1 MLVSLKFL
9 GSLCVFGFFALLS
22 PGLGRSAEPVT
33 TSPGRVEVILANEY
47 RKDVEVIKKEFEQ
60 AGLGNVHIQILRKGQ
75 PPPNVGMGREVSAER
90 ARAAIRLALKHNR
103 SVKILLPAYLFPPH
117 FITIASSNF
126 DDTVEF
132 PIDDEALRR
141 LQDPSLTTGQFHE
154 LYRRLTTS
162 PISLK
167 DMQEHVKA
175 MVKDAE
181 DMVAHGGMG
190 DATAIVH
197 HCHQVVKHSEAI
209 LKALPPA
216 DTHGKAAAPHLQE
229 AIRQCQRVA
238 ALGDKVDPGVTLNP
252 ATKARAAVREAAKH
266 LSSLKDDGVH

>member
-9 GSLCVFGFFALLS
+9 GSLYIFGLLVLLNAS
-22 PGLGRSAEPVT
+22 LGWSAEQVA
-33 TSPGRVEVILANEY
+33 TSPGRVEVTLANEY
-47 RKDVEVIKKEFEQ
+47 RQDVEAIKKEFEQ
-60 AGLGNVHIQILRKGQ
+60 ADLGNVHVQFLRKGQ
-75 PPPNVGMGREVSAER
+75 PPPNVGLGREVSAER
-90 ARAAIRLALKHNR
+90 ARAAIRLALRYNR
-103 SVKILLPAYLFPPH
+103 AVKILLPAHLFPPH

-132 PIDDEALRR
+132 PIDEEALRR
-141 LQDPSLTTGQFHE
+141 LQDPSLTTEQFHE
-154 LYRRLTTS
+154 LYRTLTTR
-162 PISLK
+162 PTSLK

-197 HCHQVVKHSEAI
+197 HCHEVAKHAEAV

-216 DTHGKAAAPHLQE
+216 DTHGKAATPHLQE

-238 ALGDKVDPGVTLNP
+238 ILGDKVDPGVTLNP
-252 ATKARAAVREAAKH
+252 ATKARSAVREAAKH
-266 LSSLKDDGVH
+266 LASLKDEGMH